1 MLSLLRSMENS
12 SSQELLVRL
21 SRMVENDRR
30 IELVSVTTCKQ
41 PRQPGERVSSG
52 QGWGGRRSS
61 NYWFLTGMPAS
72 WMGRFRVGG
81 WPAQAQPPPPPPD
94 NLCTNQGGRK
104 VGFSFC
110 AFELLCPSQLGTVLH
125 KQSQRL

>member
-41 PRQPGERVSSG
+41 PRPAGEGVSTT
-52 QGWGGRRSS
+52 QGWGGRQMS
-61 NYWFLTGMPAS
+61 NYQFTHYYRHTSLWDGEIRGGGAAS
-72 WMGRFRVGG
+72 LST
-81 WPAQAQPPPPPPD
+81 APPD
-94 NLCTNQGGRK
+94 SLCTNRGWEESG
-104 VGFSFC
+104 V
-110 AFELLCPSQLGTVLH
+110 
-125 KQSQRL
+125 

>member
-41 PRQPGERVSSG
+41 PRPAGEGVSAV
-52 QGWGGRRSS
+52 GGRRLS
-61 NYWFLTGMPAS
+61 NY
-72 WMGRFRVGG
+72 
-81 WPAQAQPPPPPPD
+81 
-94 NLCTNQGGRK
+94 
-104 VGFSFC
+104 
-110 AFELLCPSQLGTVLH
+110 
-125 KQSQRL
+125 